1 MKKATRQH
9 TKAHNSQLVL
19 KLIYDSGKIS
29 RADIARQTQLT
40 RTTVSQVVS
49 ELIAQG
55 LVEEV
60 GFGESA
66 GGKSPILLSVISNSY
81 HIIGVDLASNEF
93 RGAVVNLRG
102 EIVHSVSL
110 PVSSRSG
117 DEALALVYQLL
128 DTLVASTDRPLVGIG
143 IGTPG
148 LVDTNQGLVRRA
160 VNLDWHDLPLGELLK
175 VRYNVPVY
183 LANDSQATALAEY
196 NSGGWQA
203 DQSLVVVRVGQGIGA
218 GIVLEGR
225 LFQGDG
231 SSAGE
236 IGHLVVAESGD
247 LCRCGNRGCLETV
260 ASEHALLQRA
270 AALART
276 APQSAL
282 SQLAPEALT
291 LAALQQALE
300 QGDTVAQQVAAE
312 AGHYLGLAVA
322 CLVSTL
328 NVRNILL
335 TGNVTRL
342 GAPLLDVIQKEM
354 SRHAL
359 SSLAQDTRVAFGRFG
374 TDVVIWGASALLLTR
389 ELKLSFTRPGDP
401 VPADY

>member
-1 MKKATRQH
+1 
-9 TKAHNSQLVL
+9 
-19 KLIYDSGKIS
+19 
-29 RADIARQTQLT
+29 
-40 RTTVSQVVS
+40 VS

-60 GFGESA
+60 GYGESA

-81 HIIGVDLASNEF
+81 HIIGVDLASDEF

-102 EIVHSVSL
+102 EIVRSVSL
-110 PVSSRSG
+110 PISSRSG
-117 DEALALVYQLL
+117 DEALALVYKLL

-160 VNLDWHDLPLGELLK
+160 VNLDWRDLPLGELLK
-175 VRYNVPVY
+175 TRYNLPVY

-196 NSGGWQA
+196 NFGGWQA
-203 DQSLVVVRVGQGIGA
+203 DQSLVVIRIGQGIGA

-236 IGHLVVAESGD
+236 IGHLVVAENGE

-260 ASEHALLQRA
+260 ASERALLQRA
-270 AALART
+270 GELART
-276 APQSAL
+276 ASPASRL

-300 QGDTVAQQVAAE
+300 SGDTVARQVVAE

-335 TGNVTRL
+335 TGNVTCL
-342 GAPLLDVIQKEM
+342 GAPLLEVIQQETG
-354 SRHAL
+354 RHAL
-359 SSLAQDTRVAFGRFG
+359 GTLAQDTRVAFGRFG
-374 TDVVIWGASALLLTR
+374 LDVVIWGASALLLTR
-389 ELKLSFTRPGDP
+389 ELKLSFTR
-401 VPADY
+401 